1 MVENTK
7 FFLKSHESDIG
18 QILKVNGWK
27 HFKNEAKYLVYQPDL
42 MDKVFFP
49 PH

>member
-18 QILKVNGWK
+18 QILKVNGYE
-27 HFKNEAKYLVYQPDL
+27 HEAKFVVHQPDL
-42 MDKVFFP
+42 MD
-49 PH
+49 